1 MSANEVVDLMAAL
14 TSGEI
19 SLDEVAAKFR
29 ARRWPRTRRPVPR
42 SYAEM
47 ADAAQLDPG
56 ANVPGS
62 IDDVTAAYDRG
73 EITRDQYRTLTHAVA
88 DAINTAATRTSE

>member
-1 MSANEVVDLMAAL
+1 LGTDEVIDLIGAL
-14 TSGEI
+14 KSGEL

-29 ARRWPRTRRPVPR
+29 QRTWARTRGPVPE

-47 ADAAQLDPG
+47 AAAAQLDPG

-62 IDDVTAAYDRG
+62 YDDVTAAYDRG
-73 EITRDQYRTLTHAVA
+73 ELTSGQYDVLAEAVA
-88 DAINTAATRTSE
+88 ASIWAADQAAE

>member
-1 MSANEVVDLMAAL
+1 MSVNEVTDLMAAL
-14 TSGEI
+14 TSGDM
-19 SLDEVAAKFR
+19 SLDEVAARFR
-29 ARRWPRTRRPVPR
+29 ERRWPRTRRPVPQ
-42 SYAEM
+42 SYAEL

-73 EITRDQYRTLTHAVA
+73 EITRVQYRTLARAVA
-88 DAINTAATRTSE
+88 EAINTASDSSA